1 MMDRL
6 KQLAE
11 QASNVTCSGPTIHPA
26 CPAPYRAF
34 LAAATPAAIINLYE
48 RLEVSEHAAAQ
59 VQFIHTLIDGI
70 ANGVEEKVRSVHET
84 LAKAQNMPDFES
96 DREDE

>member
-26 CPAPYRAF
+26 CPAPYCLF
-34 LAAATPAAIINLYE
+34 MAAATPAAIINLYE
-48 RLEVSEHAAAQ
+48 RLEASELLAGQAMMVKSLVDGLAQ
-59 VQFIHTLIDGI
+59 S
-70 ANGVEEKVRSVHET
+70 VEEKVGAIQKFSANAANRQDFQNDKE
-84 LAKAQNMPDFES
+84 AK
-96 DREDE
+96 